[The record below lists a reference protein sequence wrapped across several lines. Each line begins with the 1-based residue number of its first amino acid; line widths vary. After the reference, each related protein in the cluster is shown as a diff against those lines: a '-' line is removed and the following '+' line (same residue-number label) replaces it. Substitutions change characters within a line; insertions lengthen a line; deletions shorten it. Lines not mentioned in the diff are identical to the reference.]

1 MSSIFYYGFLSS
13 LLLIFSVGFLFFK
26 RKVIYLEE
34 KIVDYRDGMQKQAK
48 LNNLYAEE
56 INNLG
61 KHLSKLEGFASS
73 CDDKIHKMNVRQPDL
88 DNYQQATMIFQ
99 KGGTLE
105 EVLRSCS
112 ISVAEAKFVQSLVQ
126 KEFQV

>member
-1 MSSIFYYGFLSS
+1 
-13 LLLIFSVGFLFFK
+13 
-26 RKVIYLEE
+26 
-34 KIVDYRDGMQKQAK
+34 IVNYKDGIQKQAK

-61 KHLSKLEGFASS
+61 KHLAKLEGFASS
-73 CDDKIHKMNVRQPDL
+73 CDDKIHKMKVRQPAL

-99 KGGTLE
+99 KGGTLD

-126 KEFQV
+126 KESQL